1 MKLPRT
7 LILFLALEAII
18 SSFCLLVYVAVQ
30 QSYRT
35 NADDPLIQIARD
47 LKIKYSQSGLDSLS
61 DVKDKIEISSSSIS
75 PFYVIYDENAKPVS
89 SNALL
94 YNNMPQLPTGVFR
107 AAKENGENK
116 ISWQPAP
123 GLRFATVIVHVSGKF
138 NGYILSGRSLLETEK
153 RIENLTLMA
162 GLAWL
167 FTSAVVL
174 TLVLIYSKIKEG
186 IKKEK

>member
-1 MKLPRT
+1 MTKKI
-7 LILFLALEAII
+7 ILFIIFEVII

-30 QSYRT
+30 QNYRT
-35 NADDPLIQIARD
+35 NADDPQIQIARE
-47 LKIKYSQSGLDSLS
+47 LKIKYSKSGLDSLS
-61 DVKDKIEISSSSIS
+61 DAKDKIEISSASIF
-75 PFYVIYDENAKPVS
+75 PFYVIYDENANPVI

-94 YNNMPQLPTGVFR
+94 YNNMPKLPLGVFR
-107 AAKENGENK
+107 AAKEKGENK

-123 GLRFATVIVHVSGKF
+123 GLRFATIIVHVTGKF

-153 RIENLTLMA
+153 RIENLTLMT

-174 TLVLIYSKIKEG
+174 ILVIIYSKIKEEK
-186 IKKEK
+186 KKEK

>member
-1 MKLPRT
+1 MKLSRT

-18 SSFCLLVYVAVQ
+18 SSFCLLVYVSVQ

-35 NADDPLIQIARD
+35 NADDPQIQIARD
-47 LKIKYSQSGLDSLS
+47 LKIKYSKSGLDSLS
-61 DVKDKIEISSSSIS
+61 DVKDKIEISTSIS
-75 PFYVIYDENAKPVS
+75 PFYIIYDENAKPIS

-94 YNNMPQLPTGVFR
+94 YNDMPQLPLGVFR
-107 AAKENGENK
+107 SAKENGENK

-138 NGYILSGRSLLETEK
+138 NGYIMAGRSLQETEI
-153 RIENLTLMA
+153 RIKNLTLMA

-174 TLVLIYSKIKEG
+174 ILVIIYSRMREE
-186 IKKEK
+186 KKKV

>member
-1 MKLPRT
+1 MKLPKA
-7 LILFLALEAII
+7 LILFLIFETII
-18 SSFCLLVYVAVQ
+18 SSFCLLVYVSVQ

-35 NADDPLIQIARD
+35 NADDPQIQIARD
-47 LKIKYSQSGLDSLS
+47 LKIKYSKSGLDSLS
-61 DVKDKIEISSSSIS
+61 DVKDKIEISTSIS
-75 PFYVIYDENAKPVS
+75 PFYVIYDENAKPIS

-94 YNNMPQLPTGVFR
+94 YNNMPQLPLGVFR
-107 AAKENGENK
+107 NAKENGENK

-153 RIENLTLMA
+153 RIQNLTLMA

-167 FTSAVVL
+167 FTSAVAL
-174 TLVLIYSKIKEG
+174 ILVIIYSRIKEE
-186 IKKEK
+186 KKK

>member
-7 LILFLALEAII
+7 LILFLAIEAII
-18 SSFCLLVYVAVQ
+18 SSFCLLVYVSVQ

-35 NADDPLIQIARD
+35 NADDPQIQIARD
-47 LKIKYSQSGLDSLS
+47 LKMKYSKSGLDSLS
-61 DVKDKIEISSSSIS
+61 DVKDKIEISTSLS
-75 PFYVIYDENAKPVS
+75 PFYIIYDENAKPVA

-94 YNNMPQLPTGVFR
+94 YNNMHQLPLGVFR

-116 ISWQPAP
+116 ISWQPSP
-123 GLRFATVIVHVSGKF
+123 GLRFATIIVNVTGKF
-138 NGYILSGRSLLETEK
+138 NGYILSGRSMLETEI
-153 RIENLTLMA
+153 RIKNLTLMA

-174 TLVLIYSKIKEG
+174 ILVIIYSRIKE
-186 IKKEK
+186 E